1 MYREDDAVSHGYLQS
16 VMGHGS
22 ETFTCTSVPSSCIR
36 PLIKPPSAYQSFSA
50 LYASIH
56 PDPEAPA
63 KVPILEDT
71 DGTQLIESLTV
82 ARYLDAK
89 YPERPLMPK
98 SPAEVAKVG
107 ALCVEV
113 WGPTLVSW
121 MTVNHGQP
129 WECMDRQ

>member
-1 MYREDDAVSHGYLQS
+1 MYQALVFVRLSNHCL
-16 VMGHGS
+16 
-22 ETFTCTSVPSSCIR
+22 
-36 PLIKPPSAYQSFSA
+36 LIKSFSA

-71 DGTQLIESLTV
+71 DGTKLIESLTV

-98 SPAEVAKVG
+98 SPADVAKVG
-107 ALCVEV
+107 RCVCA
-113 WGPTLVSW
+113 GGRG
-121 MTVNHGQP
+121 NI
-129 WECMDRQ
+129 

>member
-1 MYREDDAVSHGYLQS
+1 MCLMDLHL

-22 ETFTCTSVPSSCIR
+22 DIFTYTRVQTSCVRVHIHHL
-36 PLIKPPSAYQSFSA
+36 LIKPLSA

-71 DGTQLIESLTV
+71 DGTTLIESLTV

-98 SPAEVAKVG
+98 SPADVAKVG
-107 ALCVEV
+107 RCVCVGEAMCE
-113 WGPTLVSW
+113 LDDR
-121 MTVNHGQP
+121 QP
-129 WECMDRQ
+129 WSTVGVHGPPVNELY